1 MSLVSVSG
9 GSKLLSP
16 LLVTECVVYEL
27 SPHKVVI
34 RRQLSIVIMVLDV
47 DHLPMILNKLQDSSA
62 NLGSVIVNCSQGP
75 GIESRIPNSRQK
87 LVK

>member
-1 MSLVSVSG
+1 MSLVSVFG

-47 DHLPMILNKLQDSSA
+47 DHLPMIFRSLQDGSA
-62 NLGSVIVNCSQGP
+62 NLGSVIVNC
-75 GIESRIPNSRQK
+75 
-87 LVK
+87 L